1 MEGTQ
6 QKFNKLGPNQKKILL
21 LLAGGVGL
29 AIAGSPKAYFGVIKS
44 VSNEW
49 EKINEQSL
57 KRSIR
62 ALYQSK
68 LIEEK
73 ENENGSVTL
82 VLSDAGKKKVLTYDI
97 DTLSIQ
103 KLEKWDGKWRM
114 VLFDIPNSKK
124 KEREILRATL
134 KRIGFAKYQE
144 SVFVL
149 PYECK
154 KEFDYIVEFYN
165 LRPHVRLV
173 EAVSF
178 DDDLKFKNDF
188 GLLA

>member
-154 KEFDYIVEFYN
+154 KEFDSQT
-165 LRPHVRLV
+165 PHTN
-173 EAVSF
+173 F
-178 DDDLKFKNDF
+178 
-188 GLLA
+188 